1 MPTSRY
7 PVLVLPPK
15 HEAAVAEL
23 NKKIALAQ
31 KVCPMAALLAQLRNR
46 LEELKQRIQTEE
58 GRLPSSARGSS
69 RSHQVVS
76 KELKEAQAKWC
87 VPI

>member
-1 MPTSRY
+1 M
-7 PVLVLPPK
+7 
-15 HEAAVAEL
+15 AEL
-23 NKKIALAQ
+23 NNMIALAQ
-31 KVCPMAALLAQLRNR
+31 KVCPEAALLTQLRNR
-46 LEELKQRIQTEE
+46 LEELEQRIQTEE